1 MGSQRVRHDR
11 VSMQAHIHHNGQSRK
26 HLGPGNLHHMLAP
39 NSLCPWHQLDQAQR
53 RLKATVSEVTA
64 AEVGKDNHLAP
75 RDNQECQTLFEG
87 ESDIHIFMD
96 TSLESHHLPASAT
109 DPKYQL
115 SLHLSG
121 HEHKHAAGRKTGIN
135 RKAPYCSSS
144 PRKSWKGRCRGCS
157 PAPAGQTHDYPWR
170 SALAL
175 PSFLFRQKS
184 PGVLFHS
191 SCSILHSYQQGT
203 WLPS

>member
-1 MGSQRVRHDR
+1 MATHSNTPARKILWTEESGGLQSMGSQRVRHDR

-157 PAPAGQTHDYPWR
+157 PAPAGQTH
-170 SALAL
+170 
-175 PSFLFRQKS
+175 
-184 PGVLFHS
+184 
-191 SCSILHSYQQGT
+191 
-203 WLPS
+203 

>member
-1 MGSQRVRHDR
+1 
-11 VSMQAHIHHNGQSRK
+11 MQAHIHHNGQSRK
-26 HLGPGNLHHMLAP
+26 HLGPGNLHHMLDP
-39 NSLCPWHQLDQAQR
+39 ISLCPWHQLDQAQR
-53 RLKATVSEVTA
+53 GLKATVSEVTA

-144 PRKSWKGRCRGCS
+144 PRKRAGRAGAEGA
-157 PAPAGQTHDYPWR
+157 APHQLDRPMSIPGDQLWPF
-170 SALAL
+170 L
-175 PSFLFRQKS
+175 PSFSNRKALEF
-184 PGVLFHS
+184 
-191 SCSILHSYQQGT
+191 
-203 WLPS
+203 LPHPVRE